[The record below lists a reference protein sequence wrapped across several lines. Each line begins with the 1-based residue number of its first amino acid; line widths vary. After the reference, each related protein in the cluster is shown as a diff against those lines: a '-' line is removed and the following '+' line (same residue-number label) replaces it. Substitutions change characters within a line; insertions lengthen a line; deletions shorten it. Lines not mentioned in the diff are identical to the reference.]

1 MKLICVK
8 KCSYSFSR
16 YAVTIP
22 TVEGYYQFN
31 IGDQY
36 QLSAIQPTYTPDKM
50 CINLTENSNSV
61 MVLKSDFVTLEQWR
75 EQQLDKLI

>member
-1 MKLICVK
+1 MKVICVK
-8 KCSYSFSR
+8 KCSYSFSSK
-16 YAVTIP
+16 
-22 TVEGYYQFN
+22 VEGYYQFN

-36 QLSAIQPTYTPDKM
+36 QLSTQPAYRPDKI

-61 MVLKSDFVTLEQWR
+61 IVLKSDFVTLEQWR

>member
-1 MKLICVK
+1 MKVICVK
-8 KCSYSFSR
+8 KCSYSFSSR
-16 YAVTIP
+16 
-22 TVEGYYQFN
+22 VEGYYQFN

-36 QLSAIQPTYTPDKM
+36 QLSAIQPTYTPDKI

-61 MVLKSDFVTLEQWR
+61 MVLKSDFITLDQWR